1 MNFFA
6 SIQDYPVR
14 LPRRQ
19 GYGGR
24 GSLPQGRA
32 MLVRGCQRGSD
43 KRTTNGRPY
52 GGTWVCTVGAGAQ
65 PMAGPEQARVGG
77 RFGYRPYGVPWV
89 CLAGAGTSQ
98 AFPQWGEHK
107 DADCHDSDIGH
118 CLAMT
123 ELRSSCRQSVDSLN
137 PGGAWRAARVCYP
150 YYAFTTVFFSSALPH
165 SSHTPGG

>member
-1 MNFFA
+1 ML
-6 SIQDYPVR
+6 VR
-14 LPRRQ
+14 CGTRMQ
-19 GYGGR
+19 VGGR
-24 GSLPQGRA
+24 GKPLPYEGRGLHRRGRRPAHGRA
-32 MLVRGCQRGSD
+32 
-43 KRTTNGRPY
+43 RTDRRS
-52 GGTWVCTVGAGAQ
+52 VIARRAQ
-65 PMAGPEQARVGG
+65 PDAAIRLSCVPCRNLARVGG